1 MDIEVIE
8 AGRED
13 KTLLENLL
21 QLYEY
26 DFSEIVGSDTGP
38 EGRYEDVS
46 LDDQWPEPGYH
57 AYIVRVDG
65 QLAGFALVTRRSHF
79 TGDTNVTD
87 MEEFFI
93 MRKYRRAGVGREV
106 ATRLFDLFPG
116 RWEVREPEPNAGAT
130 AFWRRVI
137 GEYTGGRYQDQVVND
152 KRWQGR
158 YQSFDTSDKT
168 RA

>member
-1 MDIEVIE
+1 MIE

-13 KTLLENLL
+13 KTLPETLL
-21 QLYEY
+21 QLYQY
-26 DFSEIVGSDTGP
+26 DFSEIMDGDTAAD
-38 EGRYEDVS
+38 GRFEYVS
-46 LDDQWPEPGYH
+46 LDDAWPQPGYH

-152 KRWQGR
+152 ERRQGR
-158 YQSFDTSDKT
+158 YQSFDTSDKAT
-168 RA
+168 A